1 MALAGRRLAQA
12 AGSVIGSQAAVFW
25 RQFSNLSREVA
36 PARRLAAEP
45 QHALSGADR
54 RIQWV
59 FLGSPGAGK
68 GTYASRL
75 SKYLNIAHISTGDLV
90 REELK
95 NGSPIAIKVQE
106 VMNRGQLLS
115 DDIIFDL
122 LSKRLEQGVVTG
134 EGGFILDGFPRTAVQ
149 AEVLESM
156 TQIDL
161 AVNLT
166 LREEVLVQKMLGRR
180 LCSDCGGNYNI
191 ANIDFPA
198 QDGKPAIFMP
208 PLPAPAGCEGKLV
221 QRADDTEETVLAR
234 LKVYEELSKP
244 VEDFYHERG
253 RLMEFEITG
262 GIPETW
268 PRLLG
273 FLGVEGQ
280 CEALESG
287 SRLAEEN
294 LKQLQDSNFPAYL
307 VSLSLELANPEKQTD
322 SRRLAGLI
330 LKNSLDAKESV
341 RKTEFIQRWIA
352 LDAAIK
358 GQIKAA
364 LLATL
369 GSPVQDARHTSA
381 QVVAK
386 IAAIELPR
394 NEWPELVVGLLG
406 NMGSPAQ
413 PQPDHLKESTLEA
426 LGFVCE
432 EIAGTDS
439 LAQEQVNSVLTAVVQ
454 GMNKTEPNNDIRLA
468 ATRALSNALEFA
480 QTNFENEVERNYIMT
495 VICEASLCPDM
506 RVRQAAFE
514 CLVAIS
520 STYYSKLAP
529 YMNDIF
535 QITAKATREDQEPV
549 ALQAVELWSS
559 ICDEE
564 IELQEEYTADSE
576 VTNFNFIKQAL
587 PALVPMLLETLTKQ
601 EEGQDSDETAW
612 NLAMAGGTCLGLV
625 ARTVGNDI
633 VPLVMPYV
641 QENISKPEWRNRE
654 AATYAFGSILEG
666 PDTEQLVP
674 LVNSALGFMLNAMK
688 DENAHVKDTTAWTL
702 GRIFEIVHGSSPE
715 NPIINATNLPAI
727 LAVLIE
733 SLKDVPNVAE
743 KVCGAIYFLAQGSEG
758 SEGALSMTPY
768 FQPLITALLA
778 TADRE
783 DASDSRLRSSAY
795 ETLNEIVRCS
805 GDDTAATTAQLTPVI
820 MEKLARTMDMQII
833 STDDREKQ
841 SELQALLC
849 GVLQV
854 IIQKLGGNDAT
865 KAGVTQ
871 YADQMMALFLRVFG
885 CRNATVHEE
894 AMLAIGALAYSTGPD
909 FGKYMPEFY
918 RYLEMG
924 LQNFEEYQ
932 VCAVTVG
939 VVGDICRA
947 LDEAVLPYCDGI
959 MTQLLKD
966 LSSDQLHR
974 SVKPPIFSC
983 FGDIALAI
991 GEHFAKY
998 LAYAMPMLQSA
1009 AELSAQQGM
1018 NDVWDEVVEY
1028 NNQLRA
1034 GIFEAYSGI
1043 FQGFKATKPELMAP
1057 YAEHI
1062 LLFIENVYLDKQRDE
1077 IVTKAAVG
1085 VLGDLAD
1092 TLGVAAAQL
1101 FATHRFHRELG
1112 RSIMAG
1118 GDPEPEPAAVDAA
1131 EEKLRLV
1138 VKHGQQTH
1146 QLMMSPGC
1154 IVKELMETLEGLT
1167 NVHSR
1172 GQKLIYKGKILT
1184 PDMSF
1189 EEAKITNNAKI
1200 MLMATAG
1207 VHQGAGGNHYTL
1219 GQSASHRYGRGLQRS
1234 VAAPSPVALGQE
1246 KARQRMWVQTGIVS
1260 LRDSN
1265 LQVVP
1270 GAVWVAGPALRVL
1283 DLGGNSLRI
1292 FPPAVTALTNLQR
1305 LRLSHNSLTENTIA
1319 WEALTRLPNLMA
1331 LALDHNQIGLIPSI
1345 IGQLSSL
1352 KRLALSHNALSS
1364 LPPEIGQLKNL
1375 EWIDAAHNRLGII
1388 PPSMAE
1394 CTSLAEANFSAN
1406 FICHVPA
1413 ALGRLTN
1420 LKILLLSNNAI
1431 KNFPSEVLTGCTEL
1445 FTLSLHGNQITIDQ
1459 LREIEGWEEYD
1470 ERRRAKYSKRL
1481 ELQSLASS
1489 SGFDEGADAHLWHNW

>member
-253 RLMEFEITG
+253 RLMEFEIT
-262 GIPETW
+262 
-268 PRLLG
+268 
-273 FLGVEGQ
+273 
-280 CEALESG
+280 
-287 SRLAEEN
+287 
-294 LKQLQDSNFPAYL
+294 
-307 VSLSLELANPEKQTD
+307 
-322 SRRLAGLI
+322 
-330 LKNSLDAKESV
+330 
-341 RKTEFIQRWIA
+341 
-352 LDAAIK
+352 DAAIK

-1062 LLFIENVYLDKQRDE
+1062 LLFIENVYLDKQR
-1077 IVTKAAVG
+1077 
-1085 VLGDLAD
+1085 
-1092 TLGVAAAQL
+1092 
-1101 FATHRFHRELG
+1101 
-1112 RSIMAG
+1112 
-1118 GDPEPEPAAVDAA
+1118 
-1131 EEKLRLV
+1131 
-1138 VKHGQQTH
+1138 
-1146 QLMMSPGC
+1146 
-1154 IVKELMETLEGLT
+1154 
-1167 NVHSR
+1167 